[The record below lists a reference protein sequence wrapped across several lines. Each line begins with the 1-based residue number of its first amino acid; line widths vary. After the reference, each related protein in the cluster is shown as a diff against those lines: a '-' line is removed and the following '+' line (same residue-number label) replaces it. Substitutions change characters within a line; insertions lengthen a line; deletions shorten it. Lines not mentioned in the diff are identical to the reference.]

1 MYTLTDKLYESLLDD
16 EDDLISSDNSLI
28 EQFLKDNYNIDGS
41 YTIKNG
47 IVDAPDS
54 AIKLKNLKL
63 KHLTNDLFKFG
74 SVREF
79 ICSRSAIITLK
90 GAPKTVDYFSCRLCG
105 NLKSLEGAP
114 EKVSGVFNCRLC
126 ERLKTLEGAPEFIDG
141 DFNCSNC
148 PSLISLKGAP
158 KKIKGRFDCSECEE
172 LISLEG
178 GPESVGGDYNC
189 CYCQNL
195 QSIKGVAKKIGGT
208 LDCSDCAKLLIDEV
222 RKEIDNINCKN
233 ALLPK

>member
-1 MYTLTDKLYESLLDD
+1 MKNLKQYLESLLDD
-16 EDDLISSDNSLI
+16 ENDLIEDKTVLI

-47 IVDAPDS
+47 IVDAPNS

-74 SVREF
+74 SAREF

-114 EKVSGVFNCRLC
+114 EKVSGIFNCRLC
-126 ERLKTLEGAPEFIDG
+126 NNLKSLEGAPEFIDG
-141 DFNCSNC
+141 TFNCSGC
-148 PSLISLKGAP
+148 SSLISLKGAP
-158 KKIKGRFDCSECEE
+158 KKVAVSFACMDCNSLKNLDYLPEIKGYLYCDKRHLTTDKN
-172 LISLEG
+172 IIKKR
-178 GPESVGGDYNC
+178 VKGDIRTN
-189 CYCQNL
+189 
-195 QSIKGVAKKIGGT
+195 S
-208 LDCSDCAKLLIDEV
+208 
-222 RKEIDNINCKN
+222 
-233 ALLPK
+233 

>member
-16 EDDLISSDNSLI
+16 EDDLIEDKTVLI
-28 EQFLKDNYNIDGS
+28 EQFLKDNYNIDGL

-47 IVDAPDS
+47 IVDAPNS
-54 AIKLKNLKL
+54 AIELKNLKL

-90 GAPKTVDYFSCRLCG
+90 GAPKTVYYFSCRLCG

-141 DFNCSNC
+141 YFNCSNC

-158 KKIKGRFDCSECEE
+158 KKLTGEFACIDCN
-172 LISLEG
+172 SLKNL
-178 GPESVGGDYNC
+178 DY
-189 CYCQNL
+189 L
-195 QSIKGVAKKIGGT
+195 P
-208 LDCSDCAKLLIDEV
+208 
-222 RKEIDNINCKN
+222 EIDGDLYCDERHLTTDKNIIKKQVKGNIRTN
-233 ALLPK
+233 F

>member
-1 MYTLTDKLYESLLDD
+1 MKTLSQYMDESLLDD
-16 EDDLISSDNSLI
+16 EDDLISNNDALI
-28 EQFLKDNYNIDGS
+28 HQFLKDNYNIDGS

-47 IVDAPDS
+47 IVDAPNS

-114 EKVSGVFNCRLC
+114 EKVSGIFNCRLC
-126 ERLKTLEGAPEFIDG
+126 ERLKTLEGAPEFIYG
-141 DFNCSNC
+141 YFNCSNC

-158 KKIKGRFDCSECEE
+158 KKMTGEFACIDCN
-172 LISLEG
+172 SL
-178 GPESVGGDYNC
+178 
-189 CYCQNL
+189 
-195 QSIKGVAKKIGGT
+195 KT
-208 LDCSDCAKLLIDEV
+208 LDYLPEIEGDLYCDEKHIKNC
-222 RKEIDNINCKN
+222 KEIIKKQVKGT
-233 ALLPK
+233 AQTVF

>member
-1 MYTLTDKLYESLLDD
+1 MRTLNEYLNESILDD
-16 EDDLISSDNSLI
+16 EEDLVNDNTVLI
-28 EQFLKDNYNIDGS
+28 DQFLKDNYKIDGE

-47 IVDAPDS
+47 VVDAPT
-54 AIKLKNLKL
+54 ARFKIANLKM
-63 KHLTNDLFKFG
+63 KQLTNGLFKFG

-90 GAPKTVDYFSCRLCG
+90 GAPKTVDYFSCRLCS

-114 EKVSGVFNCRLC
+114 EKVSDIFNCRLC

-158 KKIKGRFDCSECEE
+158 KKLTGEFACIDCNSLKNLDYLPEIEGDLYCDERHLTTDKNIIKKQ
-172 LISLEG
+172 
-178 GPESVGGDYNC
+178 V
-189 CYCQNL
+189 
-195 QSIKGVAKKIGGT
+195 KG
-208 LDCSDCAKLLIDEV
+208 
-222 RKEIDNINCKN
+222 NIRTNF
-233 ALLPK
+233 

>member
-16 EDDLISSDNSLI
+16 EDDLIEDKTALI

-41 YTIKNG
+41 YTIKTG

-54 AIKLKNLKL
+54 VIKLKNLKL

-90 GAPKTVDYFSCRLCG
+90 GAPKTVYYFSCRLCG

-114 EKVSGVFNCRLC
+114 EKVLGVFNCRLC

-158 KKIKGRFDCSECEE
+158 KKLTGAFACIDCNSLKNLDYLPEIEEDLYCDERHLTADKNIIKNQ
-172 LISLEG
+172 
-178 GPESVGGDYNC
+178 V
-189 CYCQNL
+189 
-195 QSIKGVAKKIGGT
+195 KG
-208 LDCSDCAKLLIDEV
+208 
-222 RKEIDNINCKN
+222 NIRTNF
-233 ALLPK
+233 